1 MPACPRG
8 AEAPQDSM
16 ETGDGSRQAG
26 SGGVALSLDLSPLPH
41 QLLPGSR
48 LSLQLPLPSTSKL
61 SQLQHPD
68 RNRFDNFT
76 WSRLSVPDSF
86 AGPLRA
92 PLPTRH
98 YSIQASSLYSNPSPR
113 RVHTY
118 RLSALAVFLD
128 VCIFSYCFGQCT

>member
-1 MPACPRG
+1 MPARPRG
-8 AEAPQDSM
+8 AEALQDSM
-16 ETGDGSRQAG
+16 ETGMAHGKQ
-26 SGGVALSLDLSPLPH
+26 GGAVGLALDLRALPH

-48 LSLQLPLPSTSKL
+48 LSLQLPLPSMSQL

-68 RNRFDNFT
+68 RNRSDSFT

-98 YSIQASSLYSNPSPR
+98 YSIQASSLYSNPSPS

-118 RLSALAVFLD
+118 RLSTPAMFLD